1 MARQRSAKP
10 STAVRIR
17 QAPQKNPH
25 NFIVRVFFV
34 TSCFYTLQINQ
45 LEFSVMI
52 KKWESKIDGLYGKI
66 FSNQNKK
73 KLEKI
78 TLWLSIIGFVIHLV
92 LIYSKKLGLIVF
104 SFNSELLDSP
114 VSAIYTPFT
123 IILIYEIYLLVLNLP
138 RSFTTSVSKQFEII
152 SLILI
157 RRIFADIPKIDI
169 NADWFSTS
177 ANVQLIYDVL
187 GVLILYY
194 LIYLFNKARL
204 KLNKKPVTT
213 AINSFVSSKKAVS
226 LALLLILVIISFNS
240 VFMWVRDLTN
250 NTIVVDINAI
260 FYNEFFTVLILA
272 DVLILLLSFQ
282 YTERYTQIV
291 RNTGFII
298 STILIRLSFG
308 ATGLTNIALVISSV
322 LFGLLIL
329 SIYNLGETTRE
340 NQKKI

>member
-1 MARQRSAKP
+1 
-10 STAVRIR
+10 
-17 QAPQKNPH
+17 
-25 NFIVRVFFV
+25 
-34 TSCFYTLQINQ
+34 
-45 LEFSVMI
+45 MI
-52 KKWESKIDGLYGKI
+52 KKWQSKIDGVYGKV
-66 FSNQNKK
+66 FSDQNKK

-78 TLWLSIIGFVIHLV
+78 TLWLSIIGFVFHLI
-92 LIYSKKLGLIVF
+92 LIYAKKLELVQF
-104 SFNSELLDSP
+104 SFDSELLDSP
-114 VSAIYTPFT
+114 ISAIYTPFT

-138 RSFTTSVSKQFEII
+138 RSFTTSISKQFEII

-157 RRIFADIPKIDI
+157 RRIFADIPKIDL
-169 NADWFSTS
+169 NADWLSVS

-204 KLNKKPVTT
+204 KLDKKPMTT
-213 AINSFVSSKKAVS
+213 AISSFVSSKKAVS
-226 LALLLILVIISFNS
+226 LTLLLVLVLISFNS
-240 VFMWVRDLTN
+240 VFTWVSDLAN
-250 NTIVVDINAI
+250 NNEIVEINAI
-260 FYNEFFTVLILA
+260 FYNEFFSVLILA

-308 ATGLTNIALVISSV
+308 ATGLTNVALVVSSV

-329 SIYNLGETTRE
+329 SIYNLSEKSVKNE
-340 NQKKI
+340 QKI